1 MTGRRKGLRITCY
14 GDSLIQGFPFT
25 EEHSWVAAAGRG
37 SAGTWENH
45 GICGECCDDITERVL
60 RQRWDGGRLLLYEGG
75 MNDIIQG
82 VPLSFS
88 LEQMERARRHAAA
101 AGAAAVFVLPWYC
114 AAAELNPLVRRLRA
128 AMRERFPRGT
138 VLGGAA
144 PAKGAEAADLETGRT
159 AEPPVW
165 FLDFEPV
172 FPPGGEA
179 ELAAL
184 RRKYFIWGGVH
195 PTADTY
201 ELLGK
206 YAGQVFAGL

>member
-1 MTGRRKGLRITCY
+1 
-14 GDSLIQGFPFT
+14 
-25 EEHSWVAAAGRG
+25 
-37 SAGTWENH
+37 
-45 GICGECCDDITERVL
+45 
-60 RQRWDGGRLLLYEGG
+60 
-75 MNDIIQG
+75 
-82 VPLSFS
+82 
-88 LEQMERARRHAAA
+88 
-101 AGAAAVFVLPWYC
+101 VFVLPWYC

-138 VLGGAA
+138 VLGVAA
-144 PAKGAEAADLETGRT
+144 PAKGAEAADPETGRT

-172 FPPGGEA
+172 FPRGGEA

-184 RRKYFIWGGVH
+184 RRKYFIWDGVH

-206 YAGQVFAGL
+206 YAGQVFAGF